1 MHPAVN
7 STQHD
12 SILTTNVPEKI
23 RLLKNKTLTEHI
35 DSLFNLDHYKNEDFF
50 YNVMHNLPFYATISY
65 LLSYYLFATCS
76 VMIDSFSHSYYKR
89 KGKNFER
96 QESIKDSIQN
106 VDKIKSSKLR
116 SYEAP
121 EVNLIDPGSVNTIT
135 NHNYK
140 YIQKII
146 KQSDLLNKLLNKKQP
161 AKARKSF
168 WINLFEKRIYK
179 VKSNLKFSRNFVN
192 TYAVAFMIIYFFTLF
207 FFRFTSI
214 FNDFL
219 SKLLELS
226 QQYIYGISEYLKYE
240 EHNFHFELKL
250 ACVFTSL
257 LLSIQMLLSIR
268 TFQQS
273 VIQHHRGQLRELIN
287 KYNFYHYQK
296 ILKKRNE
303 QAEQTT
309 SDSIHF
315 SGYLVA
321 HLVYGYIVLLI
332 VSFVVILLG
341 KFLFYFPQI
350 FWSILQIFFPIF
362 ILLTFKHLVLKLMT
376 KCLFLTNK
384 NYRIKNSSAY
394 HVSSFFNFFFDCFLG
409 LLSCLSR
416 VWLSNLISLFY
427 LTRLDKTSFNKDNDL
442 TMQILDKGHLAYINY
457 VRMEHWYK

>member
-146 KQSDLLNKLLNKKQP
+146 KQSDLLNKLLNKKQ
-161 AKARKSF
+161 
-168 WINLFEKRIYK
+168 
-179 VKSNLKFSRNFVN
+179 
-192 TYAVAFMIIYFFTLF
+192 
-207 FFRFTSI
+207 
-214 FNDFL
+214 
-219 SKLLELS
+219 
-226 QQYIYGISEYLKYE
+226 
-240 EHNFHFELKL
+240 
-250 ACVFTSL
+250 
-257 LLSIQMLLSIR
+257 
-268 TFQQS
+268 
-273 VIQHHRGQLRELIN
+273 
-287 KYNFYHYQK
+287 
-296 ILKKRNE
+296 
-303 QAEQTT
+303 
-309 SDSIHF
+309 
-315 SGYLVA
+315 
-321 HLVYGYIVLLI
+321 
-332 VSFVVILLG
+332 
-341 KFLFYFPQI
+341 
-350 FWSILQIFFPIF
+350 
-362 ILLTFKHLVLKLMT
+362 
-376 KCLFLTNK
+376 
-384 NYRIKNSSAY
+384 
-394 HVSSFFNFFFDCFLG
+394 SFF
-409 LLSCLSR
+409 
-416 VWLSNLISLFY
+416 
-427 LTRLDKTSFNKDNDL
+427 
-442 TMQILDKGHLAYINY
+442 AYY
-457 VRMEHWYK
+457 FG